1 MSDDGQYNFVAGLE
15 VYRDAIENI
24 KNTAYSAAVL
34 PDGPRL
40 TPEQTA
46 DFRAK
51 HWSTLWRAI
60 IDIAEICEAAPQAAI
75 NAIKGEL

>member
-24 KNTAYSAAVL
+24 KNTAYAAAVL
-34 PDGPRL
+34 PDGPKL
-40 TPEQTA
+40 TPEQA
-46 DFRAK
+46 AVFRAQ

-60 IDIAEICEAAPQAAI
+60 IDIAEICEATPQAAI
-75 NAIKGEL
+75 NAIKGEQ

>member
-1 MSDDGQYNFVAGLE
+1 MSGDEPYNFVAGLE

-24 KNTAYSAAVL
+24 KNTAYAAAIL

-40 TPEQTA
+40 TPEQVVV
-46 DFRAK
+46 FRAK

-60 IDIAEICEAAPQAAI
+60 IDIAEICEATPQAAV
-75 NAIKGEL
+75 NAIKGEQ